1 MISISEKMRLQQLS
15 KAKYLILTSILHNFQ
30 FCFLIEPHIC
40 YKIHYVNVMVLLY
53 LALNLET
60 YFKKYDFGKF
70 HFVILFWTRSKAKKY
85 FFGEIDLRENFKNRR
100 FRKLILAR
108 FFEVLIRWINSTQ
121 KFIHVKEL
129 MISC

>member
-15 KAKYLILTSILHNFQ
+15 KAKYSILTSILDNFQ
-30 FCFLIEPHIC
+30 FCFLIEPHIY

-70 HFVILFWTRSKAKKY
+70 YFVILFWTRSKAKKY
-85 FFGEIDLRENFKNRR
+85 FFWEIDLGENFKNRR

-129 MISC
+129 MITC